1 MMLDVG
7 ILVVWLISTLVG
19 WFRGL
24 LRELLSLVSWIVAAW
39 VAYQFRI
46 PAGKLLESWIDSPLL
61 QQSIAGFA
69 LFVITVLLLSVFGK
83 VTTMAVEK
91 VGMRGADRSLGIVFG
106 VVRGLVLAAGVV
118 LLLRAASLDAQP
130 WWQSSLLVGPLDRP
144 ADMVEQGIKLMVAKI
159 AGSSSP

>member
-1 MMLDVG
+1 MMLDIG
-7 ILVVWLISTLVG
+7 ILVVWLISSLVG

-24 LRELLSLVSWIVAAW
+24 LRELLSLVSWVVAAW

-46 PAGKLLESWIDSPLL
+46 PAGKLLENWIDNPLL

-69 LFVITVLLLSVFGK
+69 LFVITVLSLSVFGK

-91 VGMRGADRSLGIVFG
+91 AGMRGADRSLGIVFG
-106 VVRGLVLAAGVV
+106 IVRGLVLAAGVV

-144 ADMVEQGIKLMVAKI
+144 ADMVEQGIKWLVAKI
-159 AGSSSP
+159 AGGA